1 MWLTQLRKGLVEFA
15 VLILL
20 RDREAYGYQLLEELR
35 TSPALD
41 VTESTLYPILA
52 RLARD
57 GVLSV
62 RVEPSP
68 KGPPRRYYRLTPSG
82 RRQLAERQRQWAAAS
97 ASIASL
103 LKGKDDHDHADVAA
117 PGTTVA
123 D

>member
-1 MWLTQLRKGLVEFA
+1 MWLTQVRKGLVEFA

-57 GVLSV
+57 RVLSV
-62 RVEPSP
+62 RVEASP
-68 KGPPRRYYRLTPSG
+68 KGPPRRYYRLTASG
-82 RRQLAERQRQWAAAS
+82 QRQLAERRQQWAAAS
-97 ASIASL
+97 ASIESL
-103 LKGKDDHDHADVAA
+103 LNGKDGHGHAAVGA
-117 PGTTVA
+117 PGTAVT